1 MSKDIRGSQMSMRYH
16 YLTRAA
22 ELQARARM
30 ESNEMDR
37 REYENLARQFLRLAE
52 QADRNYPTYE
62 PSPPKLRRQS

>member
-52 QADRNYPTYE
+52 QTDRNYPTYQ
-62 PSPPKLRRQS
+62 PSPKLRRQS

>member
-1 MSKDIRGSQMSMRYH
+1 MSMRYH

-22 ELQARARM
+22 ELHARARM

>member
-1 MSKDIRGSQMSMRYH
+1 
-16 YLTRAA
+16 
-22 ELQARARM
+22 M